1 MGANKGGNHSR
12 RIIQDQKAAAARQ
25 SKNSMPARQ
34 RGPYEEEKESPDRFS
49 NTEMQDDRY
58 TSVSDTHMT
67 LNMAAKARREIEK
80 DVLLLHNR
88 IKMLQLEEN
97 RALKKIEETRK
108 KAKQIQQLRAENDR
122 KFQLKVK
129 EKASHSK

>member
-1 MGANKGGNHSR
+1 MGLDNA
-12 RIIQDQKAAAARQ
+12 
-25 SKNSMPARQ
+25 
-34 RGPYEEEKESPDRFS
+34 PYLEWEAFS
-49 NTEMQDDRY
+49 FALIWYLRSFSTR
-58 TSVSDTHMT
+58 
-67 LNMAAKARREIEK
+67 
-80 DVLLLHNR
+80 NR

>member
-1 MGANKGGNHSR
+1 
-12 RIIQDQKAAAARQ
+12 
-25 SKNSMPARQ
+25 MPPKQ
-34 RGPYEEEKESPDRFS
+34 RGPYEEEKEYS

-58 TSVSDTHMT
+58 TSVSDQHMT
-67 LNMAAKARREIEK
+67 LNMAAKARRQIEQ

-108 KAKQIQQLRAENDR
+108 KAKQIQQLRVENDR
-122 KFQLKVK
+122 KYQIKAK